1 MTKSAARLQITVA
14 GAGAI
19 GTTLALRLAH
29 GGHDVSVLARGNV
42 LAAVQKNG
50 VRLDDQSGSAT
61 ARVRAHCEADF
72 GVQDLLFLCAKA
84 HQLPSLAA
92 QVTPLIGPETLI
104 VPLTN
109 GIPFWYFHR
118 DGGRFEGRAVEAVDP
133 GGRIGSHLPL
143 DQVLGAVTFIT
154 AESPAPGHAVAHNPH
169 LLMLGET
176 DNTLTP
182 RLHRVCQM
190 LSEAGIEARP
200 IKRLRDKLWTKVIA
214 NLTSNPLSVLE
225 QTTLD
230 QIYSRDDLLPTVR
243 AVMHEAMLTACCHGA
258 RMTVDPIE
266 FMQLGVAMGPIR
278 TSMLQD
284 FERGRPLELA
294 AIGDAVIEL
303 AGLYRLPM
311 TSTIELLAR
320 TREFCDRLAPCHP
333 PTSTTT

>member
-19 GTTLALRLAH
+19 GTTLALRLAR
-29 GGHDVSVLARGNV
+29 GGHEVSVLARGDV
-42 LAAVQKNG
+42 LAAVKKSG

-84 HQLPSLAA
+84 HQLPALAA
-92 QVTPLIGPETLI
+92 QVMPLIGPETLI

-118 DGGRFEGRAVEAVDP
+118 DGGRFQGRAIEAVDP
-133 GGRIGSHLPL
+133 GGRIGAHLPL

-154 AESPAPGHAVAHNPH
+154 AESPAPGHAVARNPH

-176 DNTLTP
+176 DSTLTP
-182 RLHRVCQM
+182 RLHRVCQV

-200 IKRLRDKLWTKVIA
+200 IERLRDKLWTKVIA

-258 RMTVDPIE
+258 RMTIDPIE
-266 FMQLGVAMGPIR
+266 FMQLGAAMGPVR

-294 AIGDAVIEL
+294 AIGDSVIEL

-311 TSTIELLAR
+311 TSTIALLAR
-320 TREFCDRLAPCHP
+320 TRDFCNQPAPCHP
-333 PTSTTT
+333 PAFTTT